1 MSEEE
6 KEKYGEPATK
16 VVEEEEEKAE
26 EKVKTENIV
35 KISALVEELDKLKQ
49 KGGPD
54 IRICPKC
61 FSLRIKEIDVMEK
74 MGIFNSYP
82 VCVCQDCGWRSK
94 VWLYLDRTMSDEERN
109 LFIFDL
115 TEEKVES

>member
-6 KEKYGEPATK
+6 KEKYGEPSTK
-16 VVEEEEEKAE
+16 VVEEEEEKTE
-26 EKVKTENIV
+26 EKIKIENVV
-35 KISALVEELDKLKQ
+35 KIAALAEELDKLRQ
-49 KGGPD
+49 MGGPD

-61 FSLRIKEIDVMEK
+61 FSLRIKEIDVMGK

-82 VCVCQDCGWRSK
+82 VYVCQDCGWRSK
-94 VWLYLDRTMSDEERN
+94 VWLDLDRTMSEEERN
-109 LFIFDL
+109 SFFDEL